1 MTMTRYPTQPSPF
14 QLGDEK
20 NPPPRGVFIH
30 SSHQDDLIDPLAGS
44 EGIGQLP
51 DVPRHSKDST
61 PEESIAVLKA
71 LISRCQWKRAKWN
84 REHPQM
90 IPDPSHQI
98 PTDEKGANGDMYL
111 LQPNGERTGKIYRD
125 RVTGLDYVYYYHRPW
140 EGRESV
146 TEKIR
151 GKKAGRKGTQ

>member
-1 MTMTRYPTQPSPF
+1 MTMTKNPTQPSPF
-14 QLGDEK
+14 QLRDGK
-20 NPPPRGVFIH
+20 NPLRGVLSH
-30 SSHQDDLIDPLAGS
+30 SSQQEDLLDPLAGS

-61 PEESIAVLKA
+61 AEESVLVLKA

-111 LQPNGERTGKIYRD
+111 LQPNGERTGKLYRD
-125 RVTGLDYVYYYHRPW
+125 RVTGLDFVYYYHRPW

-151 GKKAGRKGTQ
+151 GKKAGRKGTP